1 MKTIEELIQE
11 FLDFFKEH
19 FTFTLD
25 FNNPEL
31 LKEVSEAIKDYI
43 PEAIRKANE
52 ITEAAKETECD
63 PELLKQFDRTRTKL
77 MAAKRIAQVTLGIN
91 SFENII
97 KY

>member
-1 MKTIEELIQE
+1 MEKIVQE

-19 FTFTLD
+19 FTVNID
-25 FNNPEL
+25 FSNPEQ
-31 LKEVSEAIKDYI
+31 LKEVSEAVKDYI

-63 PELLKQFDRTRTKL
+63 PELLKQFDRTRIKL
-77 MAAKRIAQVTLGIN
+77 MAAKRIVQVTLGIN
-91 SFENII
+91 SFENI